1 MRNSGK
7 GNDPKNI
14 VVANRSTPRLEE
26 CKKINEEFYPNTIP
40 AEYFLTP
47 DPGQNDDVMAKEMGE
62 GSLIIN
68 ATGLGKDRPGSP
80 LTDAAQFPKKAIVWE
95 INYRG
100 ELTFMHQAEAQE
112 KEKEL
117 DIQDGWM
124 YFVYGWTQVMA
135 DVFHCE
141 LLGEKLQK
149 LSEIAREVQSRK

>member
-1 MRNSGK
+1 MYKR
-7 GNDPKNI
+7 
-14 VVANRSTPRLEE
+14 
-26 CKKINEEFYPNTIP
+26 
-40 AEYFLTP
+40 
-47 DPGQNDDVMAKEMGE
+47 QGE

-112 KEKEL
+112 REKEL

-135 DVFHCE
+135 DVFRC
-141 LLGEKLQK
+141 
-149 LSEIAREVQSRK
+149 V